1 VCLFM
6 FCLALARMMK
16 SKHTVGTEPALFN
29 KYLVDNAGIVLHT
42 QHVLLDNAG
51 IVPTKYT
58 QGRTHMKRRFAL
70 MGALILMLATVA
82 LIVATAQEGDT
93 GVDERYVGSVPAP
106 AFPAD
111 VDWLNV
117 ENPLTIEG
125 LQGKIVI
132 LDFWTYG
139 CINCIHMIPVLDALS
154 ETYEEELVIISV
166 HSAKFDNEGQTENIR
181 QIVQRYNI
189 HHPVINDSDFAVWRT
204 YGVRAW
210 PTFGI
215 IDPRGNVVAMQSGE
229 IPLDAFDQ
237 YIASMIQYYDDLG
250 TDELNREPLEVAIEG
265 AGDPGT
271 PLLFPG
277 KVLVDGEGE
286 RLFIADSNHHR
297 IVIADLNTY
306 EVLDTIGTGRRG
318 FDDGDYESATF
329 FQPQGMA
336 LDSET
341 QTLYVADTTNH
352 AIRALQL
359 DTQTVRT
366 IAGTGNK
373 GRGLVPFG
381 VEEDNPTSF
390 DLRSPWDVKLDDR
403 GRLHIAMAGTHQL
416 WLMDLQSNTIRA
428 SVGNGREAQLNSTLA
443 DSELAQPSG
452 LHWHEGLLYFCR

>member
-1 VCLFM
+1 
-6 FCLALARMMK
+6 
-16 SKHTVGTEPALFN
+16 
-29 KYLVDNAGIVLHT
+29 
-42 QHVLLDNAG
+42 
-51 IVPTKYT
+51 
-58 QGRTHMKRRFAL
+58 MKRRFAL

-352 AIRALQL
+352 AIRAVQL

-381 VEEDNPTSF
+381 VEEDNPT
-390 DLRSPWDVKLDDR
+390 
-403 GRLHIAMAGTHQL
+403 
-416 WLMDLQSNTIRA
+416 
-428 SVGNGREAQLNSTLA
+428 TL
-443 DSELAQPSG
+443 
-452 LHWHEGLLYFCR
+452 